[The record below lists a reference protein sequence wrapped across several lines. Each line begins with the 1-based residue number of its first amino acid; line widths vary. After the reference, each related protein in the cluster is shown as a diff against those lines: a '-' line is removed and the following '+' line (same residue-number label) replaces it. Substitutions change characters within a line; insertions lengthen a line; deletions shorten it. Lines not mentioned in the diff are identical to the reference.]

1 MFIFL
6 GIVSVLVALALI
18 LAIVVQNS
26 KGGGLSAT
34 LGGSATQM
42 LGARR
47 SNEMIEKITW
57 YLAVGLAVVAFAANI
72 QLGTPKPTGN
82 TLLMETE
89 IMANPVALPATD
101 ALIPPV
107 PGEEQAAP
115 ATEPAAT
122 EAPEEN

>member
-1 MFIFL
+1 
-6 GIVSVLVALALI
+6 LI

-57 YLAVGLAVVAFAANI
+57 YLAA
-72 QLGTPKPTGN
+72 
-82 TLLMETE
+82 
-89 IMANPVALPATD
+89 
-101 ALIPPV
+101 ALIILCIITSLMV
-107 PGEEQAAP
+107 GGDTGGGEQLL
-115 ATEPAAT
+115 TQ
-122 EAPEEN
+122 

>member
-6 GIVSVLVALALI
+6 GIVSVLVALTLI

-26 KGGGLSAT
+26 KGGGLSPT

-57 YLAVGLAVVAFAANI
+57 YLAAGLAIVAFAANI
-72 QLGTPKPTGN
+72 HLGTPKPSGDM
-82 TLLMETE
+82 LLMESE
-89 IMANPVALPATD
+89 INANPTSLTSPD
-101 ALIPPV
+101 ALIPPA
-107 PGEEQAAP
+107 PGEGTAAP
-115 ATEPAAT
+115 ASEPAA
-122 EAPEEN
+122 EAPAAE